1 MITVSECA
9 AFAGLASNELVLGA
23 VPSTRH
29 HYLLSSYLLNIGRG
43 PRAVADMIVSDMRGF
58 LDLGVSSRAADLL
71 IVLRIFLSD
80 YPEARRAADGTR
92 KMFPGAASASRHLEF
107 DDFLRAGADG
117 NDGVVVSLA
126 RERRTNRSIARAT
139 RDGSGRASD
148 PVIARLGSRLLYLR
162 NDR

>member
-29 HYLLSSYLLNIGRG
+29 HSLLSSYLLNIGRG
-43 PRAVADMIVSDMRGF
+43 PRAVRDMIVADMRGF
-58 LDLGVSSRAADLL
+58 LDLGVSRRAADLL

-80 YPEARRAADGTR
+80 YPEARRAGDGTR
-92 KMFPGAASASRHLEF
+92 KMLLGAAAAQRHLDF
-107 DDFLRAGADG
+107 DDFLQAPD
-117 NDGVVVSLA
+117 NDGVVVPLA
-126 RERRTNRSIARAT
+126 RERRTNRSAPSAK
-139 RDGSGRASD
+139 RDGVDREGD
-148 PVIARLGSRLLYLR
+148 PVVARLGSRLLYLR